1 MTMNDHLKHGML
13 MSGSVRAAV
22 ALLLLGS
29 LQGCSGNHEEL
40 RTWMDQQRQVI
51 KPSVKPIAEPK
62 QFVPA
67 NYEGRQATLDPFD
80 AKKLTRVLQQ
90 SKSTPTSVLFDAEQ
104 DRRKQPLEAYA
115 LDTMHMV
122 GTLKRNGRLVGLVKV
137 DNLLY
142 QVVPGNYLGQ
152 NFGLVKTVD
161 DRQIVLREIVQDA
174 AGEWIERAASLE
186 IQEK

>member
-1 MTMNDHLKHGML
+1 MTMHEFKHGKL
-13 MSGSVRAAV
+13 KRASVRAFGV
-22 ALLLLGS
+22 LLLLA
-29 LQGCSGNHEEL
+29 LQACSNNHEEL

-51 KPSVKPIAEPK
+51 KPNVQPISEPK
-62 QFVPA
+62 QFIPA
-67 NYEGRQATLDPFD
+67 NYEGRQARLDPFD
-80 AKKLTRVLQQ
+80 AKKLTTVLLQ
-90 SKSTPTSVLFDAEQ
+90 SRSSPTSVLFDAEK

-122 GTLKRNGRLVGLVKV
+122 GTLKKNGRLVGLVKV
-137 DNLLY
+137 ENLLY

-152 NFGLVKTVD
+152 NFGLVKAVD

>member
-1 MTMNDHLKHGML
+1 MTMNDELKHGTL
-13 MSGSVRAAV
+13 MRVGVRASV
-22 ALLLLGS
+22 ALLVLG
-29 LQGCSGNHEEL
+29 LQACSSNHEEL

-67 NYEGRQATLDPFD
+67 NYEGRQVRLDPFD
-80 AKKLTRVLQQ
+80 AKKLTSVLFE
-90 SKSTPTSVLFDAEQ
+90 SKSTPTSVLFDAEK
-104 DRRKQPLEAYA
+104 DRRKQPLEGYA

-122 GTLKRNGRLVGLVKV
+122 GTLKKNGRLVGLVKV

-142 QVVPGNYLGQ
+142 QVLPGNYLGQ
-152 NFGLVKTVD
+152 NFGLVKAVD